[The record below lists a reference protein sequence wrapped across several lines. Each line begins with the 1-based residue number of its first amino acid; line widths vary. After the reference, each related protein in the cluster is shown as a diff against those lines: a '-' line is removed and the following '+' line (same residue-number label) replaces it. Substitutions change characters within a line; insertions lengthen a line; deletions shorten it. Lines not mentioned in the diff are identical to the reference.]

1 MKNLRGLFRLAVLML
16 GCATLLSFRAAAA
29 PDGTAAVESWL
40 DDAGALW
47 NLTPETFLNA
57 ERTPLFNWL
66 AKDKTDAARY
76 PGYSNS
82 PKLTFLEQPVV
93 EAYARFANG
102 TLASLYL
109 SLYNRGDSGGLK
121 EPEFARRLSELDTAI
136 TQWSGDTRSEA
147 RAKKLAGNT
156 VTRKSWV
163 KGPHAITLAWS
174 ASGKNKRDFR
184 AEYIQLDITRFD
196 PKADARKTTGAPPA
210 AKASDTTAA
219 ELAAHVTRKDD
230 GAVSIDGL
238 PMVDQGQK
246 GYCAAATAE
255 RILRYYGVDVT
266 QHVIAQLTGTD
277 AGQGTSPEQML
288 KMLRRAG
295 TKFGIKVRTLY
306 AGIETVADLQN
317 VMTRYNRFAKK
328 AGARKIVLP
337 EAGVIDLG
345 EIFSGLDPAAYQAY
359 RCEGE
364 KTDYRRF
371 LADVKSHIDR
381 GIPLVWSVYLGLVK
395 EENLAQVSG
404 GHMRIIIGYNSTARE
419 IIYTDS
425 WGAGHEFK
433 KMSDGDAWTITLGL
447 YSLDPR
453 RATSPGARR

>member
-1 MKNLRGLFRLAVLML
+1 MMMKRLCRLAPLL
-16 GCATLLSFRAAAA
+16 LIGCAVFLGPAAAA
-29 PDGTAAVESWL
+29 DGTAAVEAWL

-47 NLTPETFLNA
+47 SLTPETFLNQ
-57 ERTPLFNWL
+57 ERAPLFNWL
-66 AKDKTDAARY
+66 AKDKSAEARY
-76 PGYSNS
+76 PGYRNS
-82 PKLTFLEQPVV
+82 PKLAFLNQPVV
-93 EAYARFANG
+93 EGYARFANG

-109 SLYNRGDSGGLK
+109 SLYNRGDSGGTS
-121 EPEFARRLSELDTAI
+121 EPEFARQVANLDQAI

-147 RAKKLAGNT
+147 RARKLAGNT
-156 VTRKSWV
+156 STRKSWV
-163 KGPHAITLAWS
+163 KGPHAVTLTWS
-174 ASGKNKRDFR
+174 ASGRGKRDFR
-184 AEYIQLDITRFD
+184 AEYIQVDITRFD

-210 AKASDTTAA
+210 AKASDTTTA
-219 ELAAHVTRKDD
+219 ELAGHVTRQDD
-230 GAVSIDGL
+230 GAVAIDGL

-255 RILRYYGVDVT
+255 RILRYYGVNVT

-277 AGQGTSPEQML
+277 AGQGTNPEQML

-306 AGIETVADLQN
+306 AGLETVADLQN
-317 VMTRYNRFAKK
+317 MVNRYNKFAKK
-328 AGARKIVLP
+328 AKARKIVLP
-337 EAGVIDLG
+337 TAGVIDLSD
-345 EIFSGLDPAAYQAY
+345 IFSGLEPDAYHAY

-404 GHMRIIIGYNSTARE
+404 GHMRIIIGYNSSTHE
-419 IIYTDS
+419 ILYTDS
-425 WGAGHEFK
+425 WGAGHELK
-433 KMSDGDAWTITLGL
+433 TMPDGDAWTITLGL

-453 RATSPGARR
+453 RATSPGAGR